1 MKMKSPILL
10 ASTLL
15 ALGMPIAAQA
25 RCDRFQNDTFT
36 LNLPANITV
45 PDSLP
50 VGSVIT
56 RQAFSGTAPAYFANC
71 TVATHSGVFG
81 RYSRLQDPATGAYH
95 TEVPGI
101 GLRITMTW
109 AGGGPAAFALYNQG
123 YQQVYGKIPSFTSA
137 EATFYKIGPV
147 TSGTVPSGMFWEKTW
162 VIAPERFRL
171 QLGSP
176 VRFVRPAATCDL
188 AAGDVNRT
196 VTLPTIQASALKDVV
211 YAGVQ
216 NFDLTANC
224 SNAANVTFRITG
236 TPAVGNPLLFANT
249 GTARGVSLWMY
260 SRINGAPQTIS
271 NNDTRTVA
279 VSSNRAV
286 LPLSVAYHKNGTV
299 SSGTLI
305 SSTTVNITY
314 N

>member
-271 NNDTRTVA
+271 NNDTRAVA

>member
-1 MKMKSPILL
+1 MKYPILL

-56 RQAFSGTAPAYFANC
+56 RQVFSGTAPAYFANC

-101 GLRITMTW
+101 GLRITMMW

-147 TSGTVPSGMFWEKTW
+147 TTGTVPSGMFWEKTW

-196 VTLPTIQASALKDVV
+196 ITLPPIKVGDLKDVV
-211 YAGVQ
+211 SAGVH
-216 NFDLTANC
+216 NFDLTATC
-224 SNAANVTFRITG
+224 TDASNVTFRFSG
-236 TPAVGNPLLFANT
+236 TPAPGNSLLFANT
-249 GTARGVSLWMY
+249 GTAGGVALWLY
-260 SRINGAPQTIS
+260 SRVNGVPQTIS
-271 NNDTRTVA
+271 TNGTRTLA
-279 VSSNRAV
+279 VSGNRAV
-286 LPLSVAYHKNGTV
+286 LPLSAAYHKNGTV
-299 SSGTLI
+299 SQGTLA
-305 SSTTVNITY
+305 STTTVNITY

>member
-1 MKMKSPILL
+1 MKSPILL

-271 NNDTRTVA
+271 NNDTRAVA

-305 SSTTVNITY
+305 SSATVNITY

>member
-1 MKMKSPILL
+1 MKMKYPILL

-56 RQAFSGTAPAYFANC
+56 RQVFSGTAPAYFANC

-81 RYSRLQDPATGAYH
+81 RYSRLIDPATGAYH

-101 GLRITMTW
+101 GLRITMMW

-147 TSGTVPSGMFWEKTW
+147 TTGTVPSGMFWEKTW

-196 VTLPTIQASALKDVV
+196 ITLPDIQVNALKDEV

-224 SNAANVTFRITG
+224 TNAANVTFRVTG
-236 TPAVGNPLLFANT
+236 TPAPGNAVLFANA
-249 GTARGVSLWMY
+249 GSAGGVALWLY
-260 SRINGAPQTIS
+260 SRINGVPQTIS
-271 NNDTRTVA
+271 NNGSRTLA
-279 VSSNRAV
+279 VSGNRAV
-286 LPLSVAYHKNGTV
+286 VPLSAAYHKNGTV
-299 SSGTLI
+299 SQGTLA
-305 SSTTVNITY
+305 STVTVNITY

>member
-109 AGGGPAAFALYNQG
+109 ADGGPAAFA
-123 YQQVYGKIPSFTSA
+123 
-137 EATFYKIGPV
+137 
-147 TSGTVPSGMFWEKTW
+147 
-162 VIAPERFRL
+162 
-171 QLGSP
+171 
-176 VRFVRPAATCDL
+176 
-188 AAGDVNRT
+188 
-196 VTLPTIQASALKDVV
+196 
-211 YAGVQ
+211 
-216 NFDLTANC
+216 
-224 SNAANVTFRITG
+224 
-236 TPAVGNPLLFANT
+236 NT
-249 GTARGVSLWMY
+249 GTADGVSLWMY

-286 LPLSVAYHKNGTV
+286 LPLRVAYHKNGTV
-299 SSGTLI
+299 SSDTLI

>member
-1 MKMKSPILL
+1 MKSPILL